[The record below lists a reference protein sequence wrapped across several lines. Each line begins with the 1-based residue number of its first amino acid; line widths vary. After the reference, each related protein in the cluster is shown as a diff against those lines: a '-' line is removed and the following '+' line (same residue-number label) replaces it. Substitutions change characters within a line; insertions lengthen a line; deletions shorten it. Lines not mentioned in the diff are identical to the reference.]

1 MSVTDL
7 TTQAAWMAGLA
18 IVVLLL
24 TGWRK
29 NARAAARIPRESSL
43 PRRKWAPIGVAET
56 TAPLYKRPSIFRRI
70 WAVVA
75 GSGLAIVIGVVI
87 ATVTAFG
94 LAWLVTTM
102 TDLLKQ

>member
-1 MSVTDL
+1 MPEPRPESH
-7 TTQAAWMAGLA
+7 AS
-18 IVVLLL
+18 
-24 TGWRK
+24 RRC
-29 NARAAARIPRESSL
+29 RAA
-43 PRRKWAPIGVAET
+43 KWAPIGVAET